1 MKMPTMGK
9 ITIGSVV
16 LFQSLFD
23 TIINS
28 VQMVLDRMP
37 QITQGYDSLASVN
50 ATLNGVSFHVP
61 AGKCVA
67 FVAKSGEGK
76 STLLNLILGLYS
88 KQSGEIL
95 IDGIDIDDLD
105 KNSFRR
111 YVAVVPQNTVL
122 FSGTLWENLVYG
134 LNYIS
139 TARVMEEV
147 QEKAQE

>member
-1 MKMPTMGK
+1 MVKQ
-9 ITIGSVV
+9 
-16 LFQSLFD
+16 LH
-23 TIINS
+23 INS
-28 VQMVLDRMP
+28 ETD
-37 QITQGYDSLASVN
+37 LAC
-50 ATLNGVSFHVP
+50 VSFHVP

-122 FSGTLWENLVYG
+122 FSGTCPFLHL
-134 LNYIS
+134 
-139 TARVMEEV
+139 
-147 QEKAQE
+147 

>member
-1 MKMPTMGK
+1 M
-9 ITIGSVV
+9 
-16 LFQSLFD
+16 
-23 TIINS
+23 
-28 VQMVLDRMP
+28 
-37 QITQGYDSLASVN
+37 
-50 ATLNGVSFHVP
+50 
-61 AGKCVA
+61 
-67 FVAKSGEGK
+67 
-76 STLLNLILGLYS
+76 NLILGLYS

-105 KNSFRR
+105 KYSFRR